1 MAYECG
7 YEGGYT
13 DDCGEPTP
21 PVVNVCAAVGW
32 GGSWWAGLTYGG
44 TEFCSLEA
52 DEQVVVAPRSNVRE
66 LCIVRCN

>member
-13 DDCGEPTP
+13 DDCGVPI
-21 PVVNVCAAVGW
+21 VNFCAAVGW
-32 GGSWWAGLTYGG
+32 AGFSWAGLTYGG

-52 DEQVVVAPRSNVRE
+52 ADQVTVGPRSNVRD